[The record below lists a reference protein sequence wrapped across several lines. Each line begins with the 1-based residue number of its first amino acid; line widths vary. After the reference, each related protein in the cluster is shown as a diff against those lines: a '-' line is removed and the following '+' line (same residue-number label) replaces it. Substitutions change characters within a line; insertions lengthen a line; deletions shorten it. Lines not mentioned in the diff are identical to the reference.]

1 MKSIY
6 ETILSSTNS
15 GKEGYIQ
22 RLLFSPNNAEA
33 LGKEWSRL
41 SLDFDAGDGI
51 GHWMYNPFTRT
62 YNYRVTTL
70 KPGRKRQEYI
80 LALTNVD
87 NTDTLV
93 VSLREEIGKRKLQK
107 WAEKI
112 SRILNMRIEY
122 DKNCI
127 HLKFV

>member
-1 MKSIY
+1 MKSLY

-15 GKEGYIQ
+15 GKKGYIQ

-33 LGKEWSRL
+33 LNKEWSRL
-41 SLDFDAGDGI
+41 GLDFDAGDGI
-51 GHWMYNPFTRT
+51 GQWSYSPSERT
-62 YNYRVTTL
+62 YYYRVTTL
-70 KPGRKRQEYI
+70 KPGKERQGYV

-93 VSLREEIGKRKLQK
+93 VVLREEIGKRKLQK

-112 SRILNMRIEY
+112 ARILMMNVGY
-122 DKNCI
+122 DKNYI

>member
-1 MKSIY
+1 MKSLY
-6 ETILSSTNS
+6 ESILSSTNS
-15 GKEGYIQ
+15 GMKCYIQ

-33 LGKEWSRL
+33 LYKEWSRL
-41 SLDFDAGDGI
+41 GLDFDAGDGT
-51 GHWMYNPFTRT
+51 GYWLYNPFTRT

-70 KPGRKRQEYI
+70 KPGRKRQEYV

-93 VSLREEIGKRKLQK
+93 VSLRQEIGKRKLQK

-112 SRILNMRIEY
+112 SRVLNMRIEY
-122 DKNCI
+122 DKNYI